1 MSQSPSDHPRLPAPV
16 ETDARCDEQ
25 RWAAVADCRHCAM
38 RQQALFSALRGPDFE
53 HIFLPIRNAICPPG
67 TVIYREDEPAEAVYT
82 VRSGTLK
89 LSKRC
94 EHGDDRIVRILGRG
108 CAAGLEALTHGY
120 YWHTAVAFREVELC
134 RIPLAVFD
142 ELQRRNI
149 QLSEGV
155 IGQWER
161 QVGCADRW
169 LAELYD
175 GPLAERVRRLVRML
189 AELDAA
195 EGHPLRLPLMDDLA
209 AILGASR
216 ESVSR
221 VVAELKREKVLKH
234 VAPHTYEC
242 DLEALS

>member
-1 MSQSPSDHPRLPAPV
+1 MSHRPTDLPRLPAPD

-25 RWAAVADCRHCAM
+25 RWATVADCRHCPM

-53 HIFLPIRNAICPPG
+53 HIYLPIRNAICPPG
-67 TVIYREDEPAEAVYT
+67 TLIYREDEPAEAVYT
-82 VRSGTLK
+82 IRSGTLK
-89 LSKRC
+89 LSKHTDADG
-94 EHGDDRIVRILGRG
+94 ERIVRRLGRG
-108 CAAGLEALTHGY
+108 SAAGLEALTHGL
-120 YWHTAVAFREVELC
+120 YWHTAVALREVELC

-155 IGQWER
+155 IGQWEQ

-169 LAELYD
+169 LTELYT
-175 GPLAERVRRLVRML
+175 GPLPGRVQRLVRML

-195 EGHPLRLPLMDDLA
+195 EGRPLRLPLMEDLA
-209 AILGASR
+209 AILGTSR

-221 VVAELKREKVLKH
+221 VVAELKREHTLRH
-234 VAPHTYEC
+234 IGPHTYEC
-242 DLEALS
+242 DLERLS

>member
-1 MSQSPSDHPRLPAPV
+1 MSNQPTDHPRLPAPV
-16 ETDARCDEQ
+16 ETDPRCGEE
-25 RWAAVADCRHCAM
+25 RWATVADCRHCPM

-53 HIFLPIRNAICPPG
+53 HIFLPIRSAICPPG
-67 TVIYREDEPAEAVYT
+67 TLIYREDEPAEAVYT
-82 VRSGTLK
+82 IRSGTLK

-94 EHGDDRIVRILGRG
+94 EHGGDRIVRILGRG
-108 CAAGLEALTHGY
+108 SAAGLEALTQGF
-120 YWHTAVAFREVELC
+120 YWHTAAALREAELC

-149 QLSEGV
+149 QLSDGV
-155 IGQWER
+155 IGQWE
-161 QVGCADRW
+161 QQIGCADRW

-175 GPLAERVRRLVRML
+175 GPVAERVRRLVRML

-195 EGHPLRLPLMDDLA
+195 EGQPLRLPLMDDLA